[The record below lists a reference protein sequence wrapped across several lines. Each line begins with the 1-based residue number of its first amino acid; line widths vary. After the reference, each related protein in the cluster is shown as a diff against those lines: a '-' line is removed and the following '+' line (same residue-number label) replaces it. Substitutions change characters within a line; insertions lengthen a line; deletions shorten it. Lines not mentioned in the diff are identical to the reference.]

1 MTGRRHRNRGRDP
14 RRPPSTGV
22 GVAGAVRVGVG
33 LGAAITR
40 RDGRLDENRTVTS
53 SVRAEFGQLPP
64 DDAAVLAKRRPGVHR
79 DAGVRRKSRHP
90 TATPSTTPPTT
101 TSCPR
106 TYPRPRNSRCFGQP
120 LPLLP
125 SDTVSAGAQDLTL
138 GSALVFCKC
147 RSHEPVHHLPGRE
160 RRTRDHLLHRPRLDP
175 QRRDVRPQRLVFR
188 DRVRPVGE

>member
-64 DDAAVLAKRRPGVHR
+64 DDAAVLANADRGFIGTLESPKITAPDGHTVYDTSDYDFLPEDVPETAQQSVFR
-79 DAGVRRKSRHP
+79 S
-90 TATPSTTPPTT
+90 TAT
-101 TSCPR
+101 
-106 TYPRPRNSRCFGQP
+106 
-120 LPLLP
+120 
-125 SDTVSAGAQDLTL
+125 AA
-138 GSALVFCKC
+138 
-147 RSHEPVHHLPGRE
+147 
-160 RRTRDHLLHRPRLDP
+160 P
-175 QRRDVRPQRLVFR
+175 QRHCLSRSARPDPRQRTCILQV
-188 DRVRPVGE
+188 